1 MKYYV
6 KYIIILMLFHISGC
20 VKEEDFED
28 SQPGP
33 VNLEIRANALDSD
46 VKIRIIIA
54 NGKNGEILSNDYP
67 LDLSVPYIKKVRT
80 GSLNIYILGNENSR
94 LEPALTNIQNENQL
108 LSLTVLHDELP
119 ETETPTP
126 PEATVS
132 DLPLMK
138 KIPVLVRTKASDP
151 THGEVSTDNGV
162 SWTET
167 LDAQVDRLAVQVKLE
182 IRKITPDERD
192 EVTIEKVQL
201 LNSPLYSYWIPQTY
215 TETDFYSPKYIY
227 NDASGIT
234 FTDNA
239 DEADNDNYTTVF
251 EQHIIPEYKPAD
263 PYLESTATT
272 LKIFARYNG
281 EEKSYNVLLRNK
293 PNSTDFSLERNTSHT
308 MKVTIVNGGDIVTR
322 PEILYE
328 VSEWDEAYNPFE
340 DGKSVVF
347 TREWEE
353 GLNINGKDIYVSE
366 NDELEFRFKLTSPRG
381 ATWSATLTNS
391 VNFTFDYS
399 GEAVSS
405 GIANGNLERIIRIIP
420 RRGVRRNNVKTEFY
434 ITINYGNENV
444 ELDLVNGN
452 VGSGNRYIINQIPAD

>member
-1 MKYYV
+1 MGYYV
-6 KYIIILMLFHISGC
+6 KHIIFLLLFFLGGC
-20 VKEEDFED
+20 TEEEDLDKNLTE
-28 SQPGP
+28 P
-33 VNLEIRANALDSD
+33 VSLQIKMNALDSNIK
-46 VKIRIIIA
+46 VRIIIA
-54 NGKNGEILSNDYP
+54 NAKSGEIISNDYP
-67 LDLSVPYIKKVRT
+67 LDLSDVYIKQVPT
-80 GSLNIYILGNENSR
+80 GLLNIYILGNEFSR
-94 LEPALTNIQNENQL
+94 LESVLSNIRNDNQL
-108 LSLTVLHDELP
+108 LPLTVLYDELP
-119 ETETPTP
+119 DTEIPTP
-126 PEATVS
+126 PELNAS
-132 DLPLMK
+132 NLPLMK
-138 KIPVLVRTKASDP
+138 KIPVQVRVKDSDP
-151 THGEVSTDNGV
+151 EQGEVSMDNGV
-162 SWTET
+162 SWSET
-167 LDAQVDRLAVQVKLE
+167 LDATVERLAVKVSLA

-227 NDASGIT
+227 NDESGIT

-239 DEADNDNYTTVF
+239 DESDNDNYTTVF

-281 EEKSYNVLLRNK
+281 EEKTYSVLLRNK

-347 TREWEE
+347 TREWKE

-405 GIANGNLERIIRIIP
+405 GIASGNLERIIRIIP